1 MACGCMLR
9 CFSHA
14 QLFETPWTVAHQAP
28 LPWYSPGKN
37 TGVGCQALLSGTE
50 LVCLTS
56 PALAGRFFTTSTTW
70 DMGRRDMG
78 NCCVFLF
85 FFPPLFYKIYQMSVE
100 AAGLGV
106 RRNLWRGSAPW
117 MLQPHSSSR
126 RRLRLKQ
133 YTKLGRLSH
142 VAGGTVPLE
151 GNLGTSIKISS
162 SYAQPCHF

>member
-1 MACGCMLR
+1 MHAKTLQSCPTLWDPMNCSPPGSSSMVISRQEYWSGLPGSPLR
-9 CFSHA
+9 DRTCVLRLLCWQAGS
-14 QLFETPWTVAHQAP
+14 LPQAP
-28 LPWYSPGKN
+28 PRIRAIGIW
-37 TGVGCQALLSGTE
+37 AI
-50 LVCLTS
+50 
-56 PALAGRFFTTSTTW
+56 A
-70 DMGRRDMG
+70 
-78 NCCVFLF
+78 VFF

-106 RRNLWRGSAPW
+106 RRNLWRDSAPW

-126 RRLRLKQ
+126 KRLRLKQ
-133 YTKLGRLSH
+133 HTKLGRLSH